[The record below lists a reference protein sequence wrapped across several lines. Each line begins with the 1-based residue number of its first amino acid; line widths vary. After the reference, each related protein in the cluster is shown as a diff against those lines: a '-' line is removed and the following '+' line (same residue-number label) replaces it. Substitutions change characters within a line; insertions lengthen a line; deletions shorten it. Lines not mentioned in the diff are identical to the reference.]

1 MSKIV
6 LASGNKGKLR
16 EFAEMFAPFN
26 IDVLPQSDFN
36 VPEAEETGL
45 TFIENAIIKA
55 RNAALH
61 TGLPAI
67 ADDSGI
73 EVDYLLGAPGIY
85 SARYSGEHAT
95 DESNLE
101 ALLQAL
107 DGVPDNERAAR
118 YQCVL
123 VLMRHS
129 KDPSPLIAQAD
140 WQGRILTAPTGNGGF
155 GYDPI
160 FWVPETECSAAELS
174 SEQKHAI
181 SHRGKALKHF
191 MNAFQSEVK

>member
-1 MSKIV
+1 MNKIV

-16 EFAEMFAPFN
+16 EFAQLFAPMN
-26 IDVLPQSDFN
+26 IEVVPQSEFN

-45 TFIENAIIKA
+45 TFVENAIIKA
-55 RNAALH
+55 RNAAEH

-85 SARYSGEHAT
+85 SARYAGT
-95 DESNLE
+95 DASDLDNLN
-101 ALLQAL
+101 ALLAAL
-107 DGVPDNERAAR
+107 GGVPDNERAAR
-118 YQCVL
+118 YQCLL
-123 VLMRHS
+123 VMMRHS
-129 KDPSPLIAQAD
+129 KDPTPLICQAD
-140 WQGRILTAPTGNGGF
+140 WQGQILTSPVGKGGF

-160 FWVPETECSAAELS
+160 FWVPETKCSAAELS

-181 SHRGKALKHF
+181 SHRGKAIRQF
-191 MNAFQSEVK
+191 MAEFQGNT